1 MGRWLIYYFK
11 LITIM
16 ISFTFTLNSNIS
28 IHYNPWFNA
37 QDEMTILWHKL
48 KNNHLINTGE

>member
-1 MGRWLIYYFK
+1 
-11 LITIM
+11 M

-28 IHYNPWFNA
+28 INYNPWFNA